1 MHDPSFIIVAIDGGA
16 ASGKSS
22 TSRGLSA
29 RYRLMHV
36 DTGSFYR
43 AITKKLLEAK
53 IVPEESSSLDAALD
67 RLELGTAIDDCKA
80 SITIN
85 EWQPDESIRSKEVND
100 NVSNFA
106 ALPSVRRFLLD
117 YQRKQADVAEAKGF
131 QGLVMEGR
139 DIGSV
144 IFPDADVR
152 IFLEADPEE
161 RAKRRAKEGIT
172 DSIQNRDKIDSQRKT
187 APLTCP
193 QGATRIDSTRLTLE
207 EVIEQAGALVEK
219 ALEK

>member
-1 MHDPSFIIVAIDGGA
+1 
-16 ASGKSS
+16 
-22 TSRGLSA
+22 
-29 RYRLMHV
+29 MHV

-43 AITKKLLEAK
+43 AITKKLLEAE
-53 IVPEESSSLDAALD
+53 IAPVEGSDLAAALD
-67 RLELGTAIDDCKA
+67 QLELGTAIDDCKA

-85 EWQPDESIRSKEVND
+85 DWLPDESIRSKEVNEK
-100 NVSNFA
+100 VSNFA

-117 YQRKQADVAEAKGF
+117 YQRKQADVARAKGF

-207 EVIEQAGALVEK
+207 EVIDQAGILVER
-219 ALEK
+219 ALEI